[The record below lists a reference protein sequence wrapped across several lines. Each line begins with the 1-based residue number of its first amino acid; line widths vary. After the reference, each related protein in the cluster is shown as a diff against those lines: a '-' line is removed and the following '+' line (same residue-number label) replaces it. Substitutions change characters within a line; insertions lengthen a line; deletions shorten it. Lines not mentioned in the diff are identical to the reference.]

1 MKTKF
6 FGIVLFLILCIAPVA
21 WAHEHRDVGGKFMFI
36 VGFVNEP
43 AFTGTMN
50 GVDVRIMTLRD
61 EQPVEGVEKTL
72 HVAVLREGQK
82 KSIFLPLRPK
92 YKEPGRYAGYFLP
105 TKSGEY
111 VLIFEGEING
121 ISIHEKFKSSDGKF
135 HGVEDPI
142 QFL

>member
-6 FGIVLFLILCIAPVA
+6 FGIVFFLIVYTTPSA
-21 WAHEHRDVGGKFMFI
+21 WAHEHRDVAGKVMFM

-50 GVDVRIMTLRD
+50 GVDVRIMTLGD
-61 EQPVEGVEKTL
+61 EKPVEGVEKTL
-72 HVAVLREGQK
+72 HVTILREDQK
-82 KSIFLPLRPK
+82 KSIVLPLRPK
-92 YKEPGRYAGYFLP
+92 YKEPGRYVGYFLP

-111 VLIFEGEING
+111 VFIFEGEING
-121 ISIHEKFKSSDGKF
+121 ISIHEKFQSSDGKF

-142 QFL
+142 QFP